1 MEKEEIQIFTK
12 TSKTKII
19 NIIEKEN
26 YKDLEE
32 NVLLTIALEKLPKN
46 YNFEIY
52 KSIKKIREI
61 SKKNKKKKSF
71 NSITISRRF
80 INFFIINFRYFINF
94 CRM

>member
-52 KSIKKIREI
+52 
-61 SKKNKKKKSF
+61 N
-71 NSITISRRF
+71 
-80 INFFIINFRYFINF
+80 
-94 CRM
+94 

>member
-1 MEKEEIQIFTK
+1 MEKDNIQIFTK
-12 TSKTKII
+12 TDKTKVI

-32 NVLLTIALEKLPKN
+32 NELLTLAIEKLPKN

-61 SKKNKKKKSF
+61 SKEKNKKKTI
-71 NSITISRRF
+71 NSITIPRRTF
-80 INFFIINFRYFINF
+80 NIFIINFRYLRKFR
-94 CRM
+94 RM

>member
-32 NVLLTIALEKLPKN
+32 NVLLTIALEKLTKN

-61 SKKNKKKKSF
+61 SKEKKKK
-71 NSITISRRF
+71 IL
-80 INFFIINFRYFINF
+80 
-94 CRM
+94 